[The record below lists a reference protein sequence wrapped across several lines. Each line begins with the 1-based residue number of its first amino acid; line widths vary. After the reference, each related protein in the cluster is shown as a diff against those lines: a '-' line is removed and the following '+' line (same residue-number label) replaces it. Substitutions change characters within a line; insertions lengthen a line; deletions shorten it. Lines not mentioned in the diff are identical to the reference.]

1 MRKLILA
8 ALAASVLMPI
18 TATAQ
23 TRELERGREE
33 IREDRAEVQR
43 DLRRGDRQEARED
56 RQELREDQREYR
68 EDWREYRKR
77 NQSVYRQGRYTAPR
91 GYTYRSVRAGANLNR
106 AFTTN
111 RYWVN
116 NPSRYRLPRTNVGT
130 RYVRYGNDVLLINTR
145 TGRVLRVY
153 SRFFY

>member
-8 ALAASVLMPI
+8 ALTATMLMPI
-18 TATAQ
+18 AVTAQ

-33 IREDRAEVQR
+33 IRQGRAEVQR
-43 DLRRGDRQEARED
+43 DIRRGDRQEARED

-77 NQSVYRQGRYTAPR
+77 HQSVYRQGRYTAPR
-91 GYTYRSVRAGANLNR
+91 GYRYQPVRVGVNLR
-106 AFTTN
+106 PAFSQN
-111 RYWVN
+111 RYWISD
-116 NPSRYRLPRTNVGT
+116 PYKYRLPRASVGT

-153 SRFFY
+153 NAFFY